1 MVDVRLLGLPDCRRY
16 QKMLTAVIHEA
27 EKLGIQLNIEEISDY
42 ETLMRFNP
50 ISLPRLYIQGELIAS
65 QNPPKPLKIV
75 QALQKVKSM

>member
-1 MVDVRLLGLPDCRRY
+1 MVNVRLLGLPDCRRY
-16 QKMLTAVIHEA
+16 QKMRTAVIHEA

-65 QNPPKPLKIV
+65 QNPPKPLEIV

>member
-16 QKMLTAVIHEA
+16 QKMRSVVIQEA
-27 EKLGIQLNIEEISDY
+27 DKLGIQLNIEEISDY
-42 ETLMRFNP
+42 ETLMQFNP

-65 QNPPKPLKIV
+65 QNPPKPLEIV